1 MRLKDKMPIN
11 ELASKAAALVKVS
24 SNTTSQSMASSNP
37 QINVVPAIV
46 EDYDGEDFEPDEI
59 PEQLKDE
66 CLVNFFRCRYK
77 ERPELKTKYEALPQK
92 NERDQRGRIGREID
106 RIEKLRNGFDETE
119 RNKPDIELFK
129 YRQTMWRRHAIGT
142 CRDNFVNVE
151 ARVAEWIKCNKFKS
165 KAESDRRIELEKKI
179 LTAVSHWKPP
189 DEPSTL
195 PKILQD
201 AKKAEE
207 EAAALIKDPLT
218 YLIEKA
224 TKRFKA
230 KKEESKPPSL
240 QRRETI
246 DTSRKFELPE
256 DSYGISVHKI
266 TLRQSDKSC
275 PSSYMS
281 YGTDRYPL
289 SEILLASDTN
299 PLTKRCEP
307 NTIRH
312 FHFPAN
318 NMHWIEEAIARYHGE
333 ETPGEFNYRKHG
345 KYCEKSSNLLC
356 RQFWTS
362 LQHGGIYDPVH
373 ARHMRSHCSL
383 ITPDTACG
391 AEPITG
397 SKNFVIF
404 MPYLHWETHRRRKKM
419 TEIMK
424 EVTEE
429 YHRDRPHVTESLR
442 EEITKTAEELYLRHA
457 RQLTDF
463 LSLEEA
469 AKKKKEKP
477 LKPGEK
483 RKKRGALGEYL
494 LQVAR
499 IYDALDI
506 EPDVRILRDHLH
518 KDPPLHARR
527 TLDQSYYWK
536 LQNTD
541 GRDEDQVVY
550 RETKRGKNISR
561 TSRVIMVDQLWLY
574 ILDDSR
580 SNISS
585 IECNADEADTIISS
599 FPRRWGRNKP
609 DWSGVHKGI
618 RARLDHLREG
628 EIQSVYD
635 VALLIMNQCSTVFFD
650 RTKPVDERPEV
661 LDIFSNA
668 LSHVSGMKC
677 ISFESFWR
685 QLEKLSSGD
694 HQQADFEAT
703 ARKYLNINPEGELL
717 RETHDIIEELRM
729 MSHIFTEQLHV
740 VEQFTSHLQNLREK
754 EEKKQTTEMK
764 MLDVMVEVRKLLE
777 ERLKKEDD
785 QTDVLSSQSG
795 TPLQTDDSTENGS
808 AGHDHL
814 ATSQAIRDENATLT
828 GTGTNPGP
836 NSPAMNSTGV
846 AEPQPT
852 SSRGIPAAEGA
863 ADASCQTTISV
874 AKISIPENTIQFAQD
889 VGREM
894 SGRRAELQKL
904 EQSTVYVSDQLKDL
918 LDLKQ
923 QQASIIEAK
932 YALKRADESVSQGR
946 SIMLF
951 TIVTI
956 VFLPLSFMSSVFGMN
971 AKDFADAK
979 GDPNMSL
986 RHIFKLLF
994 PISVGVIIISLALAF
1009 STFIRSLFYFI
1020 GSVIWAFISEYSYA
1034 RYVWHICVRIFNKI
1048 TKRTEKPKDHKS
1060 DGFYGLKNEAVRWI
1074 YGRKE
1079 RSKLKKE
1086 WTKAKLLEKERLEKL
1101 ANGGVAV
1108 REGSRAGLST
1118 GMSNGDASA
1127 HGALIEGEGLSAAG
1141 TNNSNGV
1148 SGSARDSVHGKGR
1161 RFRGNRLRGSG
1172 GNLSDKSAV

>member
-1 MRLKDKMPIN
+1 MRLKDELPIN
-11 ELASKAAALVKVS
+11 GLASKVAGLVKLSWNV
-24 SNTTSQSMASSNP
+24 TSQSMASINP
-37 QINVVPAIV
+37 QIDVVPTIL
-46 EDYDGEDFEPDEI
+46 EDYDGEDFEPDVI

-66 CLVNFFRCRYK
+66 CLVNYFRCRYK
-77 ERPELKTKYEALPQK
+77 ERPALKTKYEAPPQN

-106 RIEKLRNGFDETE
+106 RIEKLRNGFDETV

-129 YRQTMWRRHAIGT
+129 YRQVMWRRYAIST
-142 CRDNFVNVE
+142 CETNLKTVE
-151 ARVAEWIKCNKFKS
+151 ARVKKWIESNKFKS
-165 KAESDRRIELEKKI
+165 NAESDRRIELEKKI
-179 LTAVSHWKPP
+179 LTAVSRWENPEKPP
-189 DEPSTL
+189 L

-201 AKKAEE
+201 EEKAEK
-207 EAAALIKDPLT
+207 EAAALITDPLT
-218 YLIEKA
+218 YLSEKI

-230 KKEESKPPSL
+230 KKEDSRPPPL

-246 DTSRKFELPE
+246 DTSREFELPE

-266 TLRQSDKSC
+266 TLRQSDKSS

-281 YGTDRYPL
+281 YDTKRYPL

-299 PLTKRCEP
+299 PLTEACEP

-333 ETPGEFNYRKHG
+333 ETPGEFNYRKHS

-391 AEPITG
+391 SDPITG

-424 EVTEE
+424 EITEE

-442 EEITKTAEELYLRHA
+442 EEMAKTAEELYLRHA
-457 RQLTDF
+457 RQLSDF
-463 LSLEEA
+463 LSMEEA
-469 AKKKKEKP
+469 AKQKRKEKP

-483 RKKRGALGEYL
+483 KKVRGALGEYL
-494 LQVAR
+494 LQVAK

-574 ILDDSR
+574 ILDD
-580 SNISS
+580 N
-585 IECNADEADTIISS
+585 TIISS

-635 VALLIMNQCSTVFFD
+635 MALLIMNQCSTVFFD

-685 QLEKLSSGD
+685 QLNKLSSSD
-694 HQQADFEAT
+694 HQEADFEAT

-740 VEQFTSHLQNLREK
+740 VEQFTTHLQNLRDK
-754 EEKKQTTEMK
+754 EEKKHTIETK

-777 ERLKKEDD
+777 ERFKKEESQADAI
-785 QTDVLSSQSG
+785 SSRNRVSV
-795 TPLQTDDSTENGS
+795 PILDSVEDES
-808 AGHDHL
+808 AGAEHFV
-814 ATSQAIRDENATLT
+814 TSPVVQDENA
-828 GTGTNPGP
+828 GGN
-836 NSPAMNSTGV
+836 
-846 AEPQPT
+846 
-852 SSRGIPAAEGA
+852 GIA
-863 ADASCQTTISV
+863 ADAGP
-874 AKISIPENTIQFAQD
+874 ADPESTVQFAQD
-889 VGREM
+889 VGREI
-894 SGRRAELQKL
+894 SARRAELQKL

-971 AKDFADAK
+971 TKDFADAK
-979 GDPNMSL
+979 GGPNMSL
-986 RHIFKLLF
+986 KHIFKLLF

-1009 STFIRSLFYFI
+1009 STFIRSMFYFA
-1020 GSVIWAFISEYSYA
+1020 GSVTWAFIYEYSYA
-1034 RYVWHICVRIFNKI
+1034 RYMQHICVRVFNKL
-1048 TKRTEKPKDHKS
+1048 TKRTQKPKDHKS

-1079 RSKLKKE
+1079 RAILEKE
-1086 WTKAKLLEKERLEKL
+1086 WAKAKLLQKEREEKL
-1101 ANGGVAV
+1101 ANDGVAM
-1108 REGSRAGLST
+1108 RERSRVGLTT
-1118 GMSNGDASA
+1118 GLSNGDANA
-1127 HGALIEGEGLSAAG
+1127 HGALIEGRGLSTAG
-1141 TNNSNGV
+1141 TNSSNGV
-1148 SGSARDSVHGKGR
+1148 SGSAEDSVHGKGR
-1161 RFRGNRLRGSG
+1161 RFRRNMLRGSG
-1172 GNLSDKSAV
+1172 GNLSEKSAV